1 MRGRE
6 EAENRERKEKHI
18 DNSKKG
24 LIKED
29 GKLKS
34 YSLLRLQV
42 TSYLQRNNGKEER
55 GIKWGTGRL
64 PLELIKEKLVRN
76 ENQPTI
82 FINPE
87 LLNMYRV
94 VSSTSFKS
102 AGLGKSRPEIPCIN
116 Y

>member
-55 GIKWGTGRL
+55 GIK
-64 PLELIKEKLVRN
+64 
-76 ENQPTI
+76 
-82 FINPE
+82 
-87 LLNMYRV
+87 
-94 VSSTSFKS
+94 
-102 AGLGKSRPEIPCIN
+102 
-116 Y
+116 